1 MNIDRIQFLTV
12 PVSDQAEARDFYVG
26 KLGFDLLVD
35 VSGPHG
41 PFLMVGPKGAE
52 TGIVLVDRA
61 VGGLD
66 HATRVHFQLSTTDV
80 DADIAEF
87 RARGIDVED
96 AEELPWGRVTSL
108 KDPDGNA
115 MGLLEPSSYGNWP
128 R

>member
-1 MNIDRIQFLTV
+1 MNINRIQFLTV
-12 PVSDQAEARDFYVG
+12 PVTDQARAQDFYVG

-41 PFLMVGPKGAE
+41 RFVMVGPKGAE
-52 TGIVLVDRA
+52 TGIALVDRP

-66 HATRVHFQLSTTDV
+66 HDARVHFQLSTTDV
-80 DADIAEF
+80 DADIEAL
-87 RARGIDVED
+87 RAQGLDVGD
-96 AEELPWGRVTSL
+96 AEEMPWGRVTSL

-115 MGLLEPSSYGNWP
+115 MGLLEPSGYGDWP

>member
-12 PVSDQAEARDFYVG
+12 PVSDLTEARDFYLG

-41 PFLMVGPKGAE
+41 PFVMVGPKGAD
-52 TGIVLVDRA
+52 TGLVLVDRG

-66 HATRVHFQLSTTDV
+66 HDTRVHFQLTTTDV
-80 DADIAEF
+80 DADIAEL
-87 RARGIDVED
+87 RAQGVEVGD
-96 AEELPWGRVTSL
+96 AEEMPWGRVTSL

-115 MGLLEPSSYGNWP
+115 MGLLEASGYGNWP

>member
-1 MNIDRIQFLTV
+1 MNIDRVQFLTV
-12 PVSDQAEARDFYVG
+12 PVADQAKARDFYVG
-26 KLGFDLLVD
+26 KLGFDLIVD

-41 PFLMVGPKGAE
+41 PFVMVGPKGAE

-66 HATRVHFQLSTTDV
+66 HQARVHFQLSTADV
-80 DADIAEF
+80 DADIAEL
-87 RARGIDVED
+87 RAHGIEVDD
-96 AEELPWGRVTSL
+96 AEEMPWGRVTSL

-115 MGLLEPSSYGNWP
+115 MGLLESSGYGNWP

>member
-12 PVSDQAEARDFYVG
+12 PVSDQVKARDFYVG

-41 PFLMVGPKGAE
+41 PFVMVGPKGAE
-52 TGIVLVDRA
+52 TGIVLVDHA

-66 HATRVHFQLSTTDV
+66 HDTRVHFQLSTSDV
-80 DADIAEF
+80 DADITEL
-87 RARGIDVED
+87 RAQGVEVED
-96 AEELPWGRVTSL
+96 AEEMPWGRVTSL

-115 MGLLEPSSYGNWP
+115 MGLLEPSGYGNWP

>member
-12 PVSDQAEARDFYVG
+12 PVADQAKARDFYVG

-41 PFLMVGPKGAE
+41 PFVMVGPKGAE

-66 HATRVHFQLSTTDV
+66 LETRVHFQLSTADV
-80 DADIAEF
+80 DADIAEL
-87 RARGIDVED
+87 RAQGIEVDD
-96 AEELPWGRVTSL
+96 ADEMPWGRVTSF

-115 MGLLEPSSYGNWP
+115 MGLLEPSGYGDWP

>member
-12 PVSDQAEARDFYVG
+12 PVSDLAKARDFYLG

-41 PFLMVGPKGAE
+41 PFVMVGPKGAD
-52 TGIVLVDRA
+52 TGLVLVDRA
-61 VGGLD
+61 VGRLD
-66 HATRVHFQLSTTDV
+66 HDARVHFQLTTTDV
-80 DADIAEF
+80 DADIASL
-87 RARGIDVED
+87 RAQGIEVDD
-96 AEELPWGRVTSL
+96 AEEMPWGRVTSL

-115 MGLLEPSSYGNWP
+115 MGLLEASGYGNWP

>member
-1 MNIDRIQFLTV
+1 MNIDRIQFFTV
-12 PVSDQAEARDFYVG
+12 PVSDLTEARDFYLG

-41 PFLMVGPKGAE
+41 PFVMVGPKGAD
-52 TGIVLVDRA
+52 TGIVLVDRP

-66 HATRVHFQLSTTDV
+66 HDTRVHFQLTTTDV
-80 DADIAEF
+80 DADIAEL
-87 RARGIDVED
+87 RAQGVEVDD
-96 AEELPWGRVTSL
+96 AEEMPWGRVTSL

-115 MGLLEPSSYGNWP
+115 MGLLEASGYGNWP

>member
-1 MNIDRIQFLTV
+1 MNINRIQFLTV
-12 PVSDQAEARDFYVG
+12 PVTDLARAQDFYVG

-41 PFLMVGPKGAE
+41 RFVMVGPKGAE
-52 TGIVLVDRA
+52 TGIVLVDRP

-66 HATRVHFQLSTTDV
+66 HDARVHFQLSTADV
-80 DADIAEF
+80 DADIEEL
-87 RARGIDVED
+87 RAQGLDVGD
-96 AEELPWGRVTSL
+96 AEEMPWGRVTSL

-115 MGLLEPSSYGNWP
+115 MGLLEPSGYGDWP

>member
-12 PVSDQAEARDFYVG
+12 PVSDLTEARGFYLG

-41 PFLMVGPKGAE
+41 PFVMVGPKGAD
-52 TGIVLVDRA
+52 TGIVLVDRP

-66 HATRVHFQLSTTDV
+66 HDTRVHFQLTTTDI
-80 DADIAEF
+80 DADIAEL
-87 RARGIDVED
+87 RAQGVEVDD
-96 AEELPWGRVTSL
+96 AEEMPWGRVTSL

-115 MGLLEPSSYGNWP
+115 LGMLEASGYGNWP

>member
-12 PVSDQAEARDFYVG
+12 PVSDLTEARDFYLG

-41 PFLMVGPKGAE
+41 PFVMVGPKGAD

-66 HATRVHFQLSTTDV
+66 HDTRVHFQLTTTDV
-80 DADIAEF
+80 DADIAEL
-87 RARGIDVED
+87 RAQGVEVED
-96 AEELPWGRVTSL
+96 AEEMPWGRATSL

-115 MGLLEPSSYGNWP
+115 MGLLEASGYGNWP